1 MRELVI
7 VPIRRLFGFT
17 LLVLLLSQALVS
29 WFAWSTIEEKI
40 RPELDLKAKAVSIS
54 LGEKVK
60 RALEYGIP
68 FDRLNGVEAF
78 FDDVL
83 RDNTDL
89 GFIALT
95 DTAGNVLFA
104 SGVSA
109 ARLQAAIGKTPKEEA
124 GKPVTLHVAAGPGGG
139 DNRVFYDTRSPFE
152 HQARTLGVIHV
163 GVDQAFV
170 TARISGLRYDI
181 GIVLLTS
188 MLIAFEIL
196 LFIVSLNYLEP
207 MRQVAEMMARMARGD
222 FSNKAVVSVK
232 ESIGSL
238 AERLN
243 GIGDR
248 VNQGFH
254 ELVHAAPARNGAGQ
268 SGDNRHDTHRSL
280 LQQLR
285 ARYVFA
291 EGGIAGSL
299 VQQRVVT
306 IRILTFLFMFAEML
320 SRSFLPIYVGSLPD
334 PGLGLSPDLVASLPI
349 TANLLCVALSLPF
362 AGRWS
367 DQLGRRSSYVLG
379 AAVLM
384 IGLITA
390 GIGGH
395 FLLLLLG
402 RMVSGVGY
410 AILYMA
416 CQGYVVDNTTT
427 TNRSQGMAAFVSAIM
442 VAEICAPA
450 VGGILADRIGYQM
463 VFILGAV
470 TAVLA
475 SLLAVRTL
483 DDRSARR
490 AGAPQPAG
498 ASSLGLL
505 LRNHRFIAVSVLA
518 GVPAKLLLSG
528 FLIYLVPVILTGMQ
542 ATPAEIGR
550 YAMIYGVLT
559 LSLGPL
565 FARLADRLDAHVW
578 AVAAGGLIS
587 GAGLLAIL
595 FDTATWPVLAGITAL
610 GIGQALSI
618 SAQLGLVTRVTQQ
631 EMDTTSASSV
641 LGVYRLIERLGGAL
655 GPILAGTLVAFYGAA
670 RSMAVLGGFAV
681 VTALLFLLVFALGKR
696 KSDSRGHALEGG
708 PA

>member
-7 VPIRRLFGFT
+7 IPIRRLFGFT
-17 LLVLLLSQALVS
+17 LLVLLLSQALIS
-29 WFAWSTIEEKI
+29 WFAWSAIEEKI
-40 RPELDLKAKAVSIS
+40 RPELDLKARTVAVS
-54 LGEKVK
+54 LGEKVR
-60 RALEYGIP
+60 RAMEYGVP

-89 GFIALT
+89 GFIALA
-95 DTAGNVLFA
+95 DTQGKILFA

-109 ARLQAAIGKTPKEEA
+109 ARLQAALSNAPKAEA
-124 GKPVTLHVAAGPGGG
+124 DKPVTLRVTADGG
-139 DNRVFYDTRSPFE
+139 DHRTFYSTGSSFE
-152 HQARTLGVIHV
+152 HQAKAVGVMHV

-170 TARISGLRYDI
+170 SARISGLRYDI

-222 FSNKAVVSVK
+222 FSNRAVVTVK

-238 AERLN
+238 ADRLN
-243 GIGDR
+243 SIGDT

-254 ELVHAAPARNGAGQ
+254 ALVHAAPARNGAGQ
-268 SGDNRHDTHRSL
+268 TGANGHDVHRNL

-291 EGGIAGSL
+291 DDGIAGSL

-334 PGLGLSPDLVASLPI
+334 PGLGLSPDLMASLPI

-367 DQLGRRSSYVLG
+367 DRMGRRSSYVLG
-379 AAVLM
+379 AAVLV
-384 IGLITA
+384 IGLIAA

-416 CQGYVVDNTTT
+416 CQGYVIDNTATDK
-427 TNRSQGMAAFVSAIM
+427 RSQGMAAFVSAIM

-470 TAVLA
+470 TAVMS

-483 DDRSARR
+483 DDRSARSPDASQK
-490 AGAPQPAG
+490 AGTSSAG
-498 ASSLGLL
+498 ML

-528 FLIYLVPVILTGMQ
+528 FLIYLVPVVLTGMQ

-565 FARLADRLDAHVW
+565 FARLADRLDAHVG

-587 GAGLLAIL
+587 GAGLLTIL
-595 FDTATWPVLAGITAL
+595 LESATWPVLVGITAL

-631 EMDTTSASSV
+631 EMDATSASSV

-655 GPILAGTLVAFYGAA
+655 GPILAGTLVSFYGAA
-670 RSMAVLGGFAV
+670 PSMAVLGGLAMI
-681 VTALLFLLVFALGKR
+681 TALSFLLVFALGKR
-696 KSDSRGHALEGG
+696 RSDRRRPTLEGG
-708 PA
+708 AA